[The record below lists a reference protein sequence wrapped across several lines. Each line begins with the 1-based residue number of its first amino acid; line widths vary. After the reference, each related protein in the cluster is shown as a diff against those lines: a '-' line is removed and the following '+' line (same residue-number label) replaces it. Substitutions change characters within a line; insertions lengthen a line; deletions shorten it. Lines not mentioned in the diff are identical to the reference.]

1 MLIEFTVEN
10 YRSFRDEAVLS
21 MEATGSNQFRVYL
34 EWHQIL
40 VFLFC
45 YKRKGAF
52 GVLVSCTKGTES
64 TCFSREGQTF
74 SFTEAKA
81 RRKLISQIV
90 AENQLFFSV
99 ACTMNDADCAKA
111 MAWFREMVQ
120 LPV

>member
-64 TCFSREGQTF
+64 TCFFQRGTN
-74 SFTEAKA
+74 
-81 RRKLISQIV
+81 I
-90 AENQLFFSV
+90 LFHRSKSTQKTDKPNS
-99 ACTMNDADCAKA
+99 C
-111 MAWFREMVQ
+111 
-120 LPV
+120 